1 MNAAEAEPTLI
12 GSVQRALR
20 LVDIVANSPR
30 PLPPKMLAAITGLT
44 PGTTYNLV
52 RTLVHEG
59 YLASEP
65 DGVVLG
71 ARFPSF
77 QEQISSRGVFLARVR
92 AALREVTED
101 VGATAYLSRFDDGEM
116 HLVDIVDAV
125 RNPRIELWVGLQ
137 SSAHATAL
145 GKQILAALPEADRL
159 DYLSRHRLPELTP
172 RTITDRRA
180 LLTQLDRSP
189 GWAIDREEYAIGA
202 TCVAV
207 PVIAPGITASLAISL
222 PADRAVVDRTLVS
235 ALQQTARKLSLQL
248 GADALDEGSSE
259 RSSLSEVRP
268 LVLRHA
274 FSYYGESS
282 GIHERY

>member
-1 MNAAEAEPTLI
+1 MSAAEAEPTLI

-59 YLASEP
+59 YLSSEP
-65 DGVVLG
+65 DGLVLG
-71 ARFPSF
+71 TRFPAF
-77 QEQISSRGVFLARVR
+77 QQQIDSRGVFLARVR

-101 VGATAYLSRFDDGEM
+101 VGATAYLSRFADGEM

-145 GKQILAALPEADRL
+145 GKQILADLPDEDRL
-159 DYLSRHRLPELTP
+159 DYLSRHRLEELTP
-172 RTITDRRA
+172 RTISDRTT
-180 LLTQLDRSP
+180 LLTQLEHSP
-189 GWAIDREEYAIGA
+189 GWALDQEEYAIGA

-207 PVIAPGITASLAISL
+207 PVNAPGVTASLAVFKTPHPGGRDSEHG
-222 PADRAVVDRTLVS
+222 S
-235 ALQQTARKLSLQL
+235 KLQRTARRLSLQL
-248 GADALDEGSSE
+248 GADALDDGAE
-259 RSSLSEVRP
+259 
-268 LVLRHA
+268 
-274 FSYYGESS
+274 FT
-282 GIHERY
+282 I